1 MPFCDQC
8 GAENPD
14 WARFCDQC
22 GAPLAPVQPAATASG
37 ANAPISPP
45 PPAERCPNCGEP
57 VIPGEAFCNNC
68 GTPLMAPGA
77 SDARG
82 DIPPQPHYPAPQ
94 PLTPPPQPQPA
105 APPPRPRSSLAT
117 VHLRIPTRNVRLSLP
132 AAESVLLGRSDAV
145 SGYYPDVD
153 LTPYGGIEQGVGRRH
168 LRIFVQQGD
177 IYIEDQNSTNGT
189 YLHGARLAAQTPQR
203 INNGDEV
210 RLGMLALRCE
220 W

>member
-1 MPFCDQC
+1 MPFCEQC

-22 GAPLAPVQPAATASG
+22 GASLTPVQPAAAATSTPI
-37 ANAPISPP
+37 APQ
-45 PPAERCPNCGEP
+45 PPAERCPSCGEQ
-57 VIPGEAFCNNC
+57 VLAGEAFCNNC
-68 GTPLMAPGA
+68 GTPLMPPGVSA
-77 SDARG
+77 SAG
-82 DIPPQPHYPAPQ
+82 SIPPQPHYPAPQ
-94 PLTPPPQPQPA
+94 PLNPPPQPA
-105 APPPRPRSSLAT
+105 APPPRAHSSLAA
-117 VHLRIPTRNVRLSLP
+117 VHLILPARNARLSLP

-145 SGYYPDVD
+145 SGFYPDID

-168 LRIFVQQGD
+168 MRIFIQHGD
-177 IYIEDQNSTNGT
+177 IYIEDQDSTNGT
-189 YLHGARLAAQTPQR
+189 YLHGTRLAPHTPQR